1 MNYKVVHVTKAVQN
15 STVQSRTST
24 CMLST
29 VKFVSASKFWS
40 LVILFF
46 PRNRLSRWAKVSMF
60 SIACKRTTEDSYHC
74 DAKLQPFYSCTPEKH
89 KPANSSTQS
98 AHKVGA
104 PFWPKGRASA
114 GLCAVT
120 VTPCDSWL
128 VAIPFTNF
136 QQGSHHSVPAVTSTI
151 QKARAENENAQGA
164 LNTTFPGSWGISRA
178 GDTQLWSKK
187 KHVTSEWQENLG
199 EENTIFKFC
208 DYITQPETIYLASL
222 HNSFSVISKV
232 NCFMGVCVNIF
243 SYWLYIH
250 TTGRTHRR

>member
-1 MNYKVVHVTKAVQN
+1 MNYKVVHVTKAVQS

-24 CMLST
+24 CTLST

-60 SIACKRTTEDSYHC
+60 SIACKRTTGDSVI
-74 DAKLQPFYSCTPEKH
+74 AVTQNSNLFIAALLRNTSLLTP
-89 KPANSSTQS
+89 
-98 AHKVGA
+98 AHKV
-104 PFWPKGRASA
+104 PTKGSLLTQGQGERR
-114 GLCAVT
+114 
-120 VTPCDSWL
+120 TPCSDSDPVGQL
-128 VAIPFTNF
+128 ACGNP
-136 QQGSHHSVPAVTSTI
+136 SHQFLARVTSLCPGCRLHNPEGKSRERKCSRSTEYNISWAMRHI
-151 QKARAENENAQGA
+151 QGRRYSFVKQ
-164 LNTTFPGSWGISRA
+164 
-178 GDTQLWSKK
+178 D

-199 EENTIFKFC
+199 GENTIFKFC
-208 DYITQPETIYLASL
+208 DYITQPETTYLAPL

-250 TTGRTHRR
+250 TTGRIHRH